1 MASHALVA
9 PILRDA
15 RESPATFKRSA
26 AAAGIAAMLGVWLA
40 PATALACPF
49 CATRSGGSVGQSVA
63 LGVFLLLP
71 FVVAGVVYSVLRSEA
86 K

>member
-1 MASHALVA
+1 MATHTLVTKYSPPLRAAVSGIVVALGVC
-9 PILRDA
+9 L
-15 RESPATFKRSA
+15 SPA
-26 AAAGIAAMLGVWLA
+26 V
-40 PATALACPF
+40 ALACPF

-86 K
+86 R